1 MNIRTAVLKSE
12 IFIEYLDVA
21 NDDVWLVYGSFIA
34 DCHD

>member
-21 NDDVWLVYGSFIA
+21 NDDVEDVKCLMYNL
-34 DCHD
+34 